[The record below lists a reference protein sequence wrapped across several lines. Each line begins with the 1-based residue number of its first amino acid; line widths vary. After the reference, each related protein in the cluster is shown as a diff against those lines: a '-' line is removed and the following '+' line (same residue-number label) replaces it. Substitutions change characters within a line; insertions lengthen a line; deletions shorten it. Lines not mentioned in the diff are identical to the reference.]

1 MHTCAALASASGK
14 AGISVIRLSGEDS
27 IQIAEKVF
35 KPASGKSLCD
45 IEPNKTVY
53 GGIFASDGNKIDSG
67 MAVCFHAPH
76 SFTGENTVEISCHGS
91 PVGVGLI
98 LSALFE
104 AGAVPAI
111 AGEFTKRA
119 FVNGKLDL
127 TRAEAIGQ
135 FIDAESAAALSLSTR
150 QIDGALSKE
159 IKDISDEITLL
170 LASLYAYID
179 YPDEDMTDIPE
190 HELKARLSALRE
202 KMTCLCR
209 SYSTGVAVNEGVNA
223 AIVGKPN
230 TGKSSLLNMLLG
242 FDRAIVTD
250 ISGTTRDVVSEKV
263 SIGNI
268 LVKLSDTAGIR
279 ETEDTVE
286 RIGIERSMS
295 ALSES
300 ALIFA
305 VFDVTDND
313 FESVSDVSETL
324 VSMKDTKNVVI
335 VLNKCDLCSP
345 EKHREYFEKL
355 GFTHIVEISAKQNKG
370 REKIEKEVSLFYPES
385 CDLENAAIL
394 TSARQY
400 TAVKKAL
407 SDTERAIDV
416 LEKLTPDVACLDM
429 ENALSSLLEADGR
442 QVSEEIVDSIFSH
455 FCVGK

>member
-1 MHTCAALASASGK
+1 MYTCAALASASGK

-27 IQIAEKVF
+27 IQIADKVF
-35 KPASGKSLCD
+35 KCASGKSLCEL
-45 IEPNKTVY
+45 EPNKTVN
-53 GGIFASDGNKIDSG
+53 GGIFASDAKKIDSG

-135 FIDAESAAALSLSTR
+135 FIDAESAASLCLSTR
-150 QIDGALSKE
+150 LIDGALSKE
-159 IKDISDEITLL
+159 IKQISDEITLL

-190 HELKARLSALRE
+190 HELKERLLVLCE
-202 KMTCLCR
+202 KLSLLCK

-242 FDRAIVTD
+242 FERAIVTD

-268 LVKLSDTAGIR
+268 LVKLSDTAGLR
-279 ETEDTVE
+279 DTEDTVE
-286 RIGIERSMS
+286 KIGIERSMTELSLS
-295 ALSES
+295 ALV
-300 ALIFA
+300 FA
-305 VFDVTDND
+305 VFDVTDED
-313 FESVSDVSETL
+313 FESIEELSQTL
-324 VSMKDTKNVVI
+324 KELTETKNVII
-335 VLNKCDLCSP
+335 VLNKCDLCTP
-345 EKHREYFEKL
+345 KKHRAYFEDL
-355 GFTHIVEISAKQNKG
+355 GFSNIIEISAK
-370 REKIEKEVSLFYPES
+370 EKQGLEQIENAILHLYPDS
-385 CDLENAAIL
+385 DNLENVAIL

-400 TAVKKAL
+400 TAVKNAL
-407 SDTERAIDV
+407 LDTERAIGA
-416 LEKLTPDVACLDM
+416 LETLTPDVACLDM
-429 ENALSSLLEADGR
+429 ENALSALLEADGR
-442 QVSEEIVDSIFSH
+442 RVSEEIVDSIFSH

>member
-1 MHTCAALASASGK
+1 MHTCAALASAPGK
-14 AGISVIRLSGEDS
+14 SGISVIRLSGDDS
-27 IQIAEKVF
+27 IQIADKVF
-35 KPASGKSLCD
+35 RCASGKRLCEL
-45 IEPNKTVY
+45 EPNKTVY
-53 GGIFASDGNKIDSG
+53 GGIFASDGKKIDSG

-104 AGAVPAI
+104 AGAKPAI

-127 TRAEAIGQ
+127 TKAEAIGQ
-135 FIDAESAAALSLSTR
+135 FIDAKSAASLSLSAR

-159 IKDISDEITLL
+159 IKQISDEITLL

-190 HELKARLSALRE
+190 HELKARLLALCE
-202 KMTCLCR
+202 KLSRLCR

-242 FDRAIVTD
+242 FDRAIVTN

-268 LVKLSDTAGIR
+268 LVKLSDTAGLR
-279 ETEDTVE
+279 ETDDTVE
-286 RIGIERSMS
+286 KIGIERSLSELSSS
-295 ALSES
+295 ALV
-300 ALIFA
+300 FG
-305 VFDVTDND
+305 VFDVTDED
-313 FESVSDVSETL
+313 FESAEELSQTLKSMSEN
-324 VSMKDTKNVVI
+324 KNVII

-345 EKHREYFEKL
+345 QKHRVYFENL
-355 GFTHIVEISAKQNKG
+355 GFSHIIEISAK
-370 REKIEKEVSLFYPES
+370 EKQGLGQIEKVISQLYPDS
-385 CDLENAAIL
+385 DNLENAAIL

-400 TAVKKAL
+400 TAVKNAL
-407 SDTERAIDV
+407 SDTERAIGA
-416 LEKLTPDVACLDM
+416 LETLTPDVACLDM
-429 ENALSSLLEADGR
+429 ENALSCLLEADGR
-442 QVSEEIVDSIFSH
+442 RVSEEIVDSIFSH

>member
-1 MHTCAALASASGK
+1 MHTCASLASAPGK
-14 AGISVIRLSGEDS
+14 AGISVIRLSGDDS
-27 IQIAEKVF
+27 IQIADKVF
-35 KPASGKSLCD
+35 RCASGKRLCEL
-45 IEPNKTVY
+45 EPNKTVY
-53 GGIFASDGNKIDSG
+53 GGIFASDGKKIDSG

-119 FVNGKLDL
+119 FVNGKIDL

-135 FIDAESAAALSLSTR
+135 FIDAESAAALSLSAR

-159 IKDISDEITLL
+159 IKQISDEITLL

-190 HELKARLSALRE
+190 HELKARLLALYE
-202 KMTCLCR
+202 KLSYLCR

-268 LVKLSDTAGIR
+268 LVKLSDTAGLR
-279 ETEDTVE
+279 DTDDTVE
-286 RIGIERSMS
+286 KIGIERSLSELSSS
-295 ALSES
+295 ALV
-300 ALIFA
+300 FG
-305 VFDVTDND
+305 VFDVTDED
-313 FESVSDVSETL
+313 FESVEELSQTLKSMSEN
-324 VSMKDTKNVVI
+324 KNVII

-345 EKHREYFEKL
+345 EKHRAYFENL
-355 GFTHIVEISAKQNKG
+355 CFSHIIEISAK
-370 REKIEKEVSLFYPES
+370 EKQGLGQIEKVISKLYPDS
-385 CDLENAAIL
+385 DNLENAAIL

-400 TAVKKAL
+400 TAVKNAL
-407 SDTERAIDV
+407 SDTERAIGA
-416 LEKLTPDVACLDM
+416 LETLTPDVACLDM
-429 ENALSSLLEADGR
+429 ENALSALLEADGR
-442 QVSEEIVDSIFSH
+442 RVSEEIVDSIFSH